1 MQRTNLKVFRIAHKL
16 RQTDIAYDLGVSR
29 ATYSFIERGER
40 SGNAE
45 FWQRLQRTYNVP
57 DEEMYKL
64 MKVDEVKQ
72 CETKEK

>member
-1 MQRTNLKVFRIAHKL
+1 MQRTNLRVFRIAHKL

-64 MKVDEVKQ
+64 MKVDEVEQ

>member
-64 MKVDEVKQ
+64 MKVDEVEQ